1 MLYTQNNETMIK
13 NYLKIAW
20 RNLMKHK
27 GHTAINVFGLAVGM
41 ASFLLILF
49 YVKDEASFDKFHK
62 DSERIYRITEVNYS
76 ESGDNYLANAYSA
89 IGPALK
95 NDFPE
100 FESFVRF
107 HIEELSVAN
116 GLEKKFQEP
125 RFSFADSTLWEVLDF
140 ELIDGDKTSALA
152 DPFSIVITESMAKKY
167 FGDEDP
173 MGKPLRIDGQYDF
186 QITGILRD
194 LPQNSH
200 LQFDFLASFVSLRQ
214 LQGGWMF
221 NNWYWPPMYTYVKVP
236 VGTDIKSVEAKFPS
250 MVEKYLGKLTTEQRG
265 YRMQALEDVH
275 TTTGYGNELGKT
287 TDKTYLFILTTTA
300 FLILAIACVNFMNL
314 SLARSISRSGEVG
327 VRKVF
332 GAVREQIVVQYLSES
347 ILVTIIAGI
356 IGFGLFLLAMPAFN
370 GLTDKVL
377 SVSAPDIPLILGG
390 LIIIALLVGFL
401 AGIYPALFLSG
412 FSPSAILKGRLA
424 KQSPF
429 ASLFKKSLITFQF
442 VISAALIIS
451 TFIIYFQLQ
460 FMRDKALGFDKE
472 QTVVLE
478 VRSLKD
484 QTRIKTLKDRLN
496 QLPQV
501 KGTAV
506 SARIP
511 GHEGFY
517 DYSVLPDGEAV
528 ENNKL
533 FMRLETDL
541 DFSNL
546 YQFEIIKG
554 RGFDNRLSTDSLS
567 YLINETAAAQLGWD
581 EDDLNKKLNLGSL
594 NQNGTF
600 QSVHSGSVIGI
611 VKDFNFVSLHND
623 VDPVVISIIPSAEPY
638 MQGKLSVKLTSGDLM
653 SSMRAIESEWRQ
665 FSEASQFEYFF
676 LDDSVDR
683 FYTAEKQL
691 GKVFLTFS
699 SISILLAC
707 LGLLAM
713 TTLLAAQLKKEI
725 GIRKV
730 LGASIANIVLLMSK
744 GYMQLIAISFVIA
757 CAITY
762 LVMEKWLENFAYH
775 IEMQAWYFLL
785 AGAVLGLIAFLTMS
799 VKSLK
804 AAYGNPVDALRYE

>member
-1 MLYTQNNETMIK
+1 MVK
-13 NYLKIAW
+13 NYLKLAW
-20 RNLMKHK
+20 RNLLKHK

-49 YVKDEASFDKFHK
+49 YVKDEASYDKFHQ
-62 DSERIYRITEVNYS
+62 DYERIYRITEVNFS
-76 ESGDNYLANAYSA
+76 EDGDNYLANAYSA

-107 HIEELSVAN
+107 HIEEFSVAN
-116 GLEKKFQEP
+116 GVEKKFQEP

-140 ELIDGDKTSALA
+140 ELKEGDKKSALA
-152 DPFSIVITESMAKKY
+152 DPFSIVITEAMAEKY
-167 FGDEDP
+167 FGNEDP
-173 MGKPLRIDGQYDF
+173 MGKALKIDGQYDF
-186 QITGILRD
+186 QITGILKN

-200 LQFDFLASFVSLRQ
+200 LQFDFIASFISLRQ

-221 NNWYWPPMYTYVKVP
+221 NNWYWPPMYTYIKAP
-236 VGTDIKSVEAKFPS
+236 AEIDIKSVEAKFPG
-250 MVEKYLGKLTTEQRG
+250 MVEKYLGKLTAEQRG
-265 YRMQALEDVH
+265 YKMQALGDIH
-275 TTTGYGNELGKT
+275 TTTNYGNELGKT
-287 TDKTYLFILTTTA
+287 TNKTYLYILTTTA

-347 ILVTIIAGI
+347 VLVTIISGI
-356 IGFGLFLLAMPAFN
+356 IGFGFFLLAIPAFN
-370 GLTDKVL
+370 QLTEKTL
-377 SVSAPDIPLILGG
+377 SVSTSDIPFVLGG
-390 LIIIALLVGFL
+390 LMVIALVVGFL

-412 FSPSAILKGRLA
+412 FSPSAILKGRVA

-429 ASLFKKSLITFQF
+429 AGLFKKSLITFQF

-478 VRSLKD
+478 VRSLRD

-506 SARIP
+506 SSRIP

-517 DYSVLPDGEAV
+517 DYSVLPEGELV
-528 ENNKL
+528 ENNML

-541 DFSNL
+541 DFSDL
-546 YQFEIIKG
+546 YQFEVIKG
-554 RGFDNRLSTDSLS
+554 RGFDNRLSTDSLT
-567 YLINETAAAQLGWD
+567 YLINETAASKLGWD
-581 EDDLNKKLNLGSL
+581 EEDLNKKLNMGSL
-594 NQNGTF
+594 SQDGSF
-600 QSVHSGSVIGI
+600 QVVHSGSVIGI

-623 VDPVVISIIPSAEPY
+623 VDPVVISIIPSDQPY
-638 MQGKLSVKLTSGDLM
+638 MQGKLSVKLASGDLM
-653 SSMRAIESEWRQ
+653 ASMEVIEKEWRQ

-676 LDDSVDR
+676 LDDSVER
-683 FYTAEKQL
+683 MYSAEKQL
-691 GKVFLTFS
+691 SKVFLTFS

-730 LGASIANIVLLMSK
+730 LGASIGNIVLLMSR

-775 IEMQAWYFLL
+775 IQIKAWYFLL
-785 AGAVLGLIAFLTMS
+785 AGGLLGLISFLTMS
-799 VKSLK
+799 FKSIK
-804 AAYGNPVDALRYE
+804 AAYGNPVEALRHE

>member
-1 MLYTQNNETMIK
+1 MVK
-13 NYLKIAW
+13 NYLKLAW
-20 RNLMKHK
+20 RNLLKHK

-49 YVKDEASFDKFHK
+49 YVKDEASYDKFHQ
-62 DSERIYRITEVNYS
+62 DYERIYRITEVNFS
-76 ESGDNYLANAYSA
+76 EDGDNYLANAYSA

-107 HIEELSVAN
+107 HIEEFSVAN
-116 GLEKKFQEP
+116 GVEKKFQEP

-140 ELIDGDKTSALA
+140 ELKEGDKKSALA
-152 DPFSIVITESMAKKY
+152 DPFSIVITEDMAKKY
-167 FGDEDP
+167 FGNEDP
-173 MGKPLRIDGQYDF
+173 MGKALKIDGQYDF
-186 QITGILRD
+186 QITGILKN

-200 LQFDFLASFVSLRQ
+200 LQFDFIASFISLRQ

-221 NNWYWPPMYTYVKVP
+221 NNWYWPPMYTYIKVP
-236 VGTDIKSVEAKFPS
+236 AEIDIKSVEEKFPG
-250 MVEKYLGKLTTEQRG
+250 MVEKHLGKLTAEQRG
-265 YRMQALEDVH
+265 YKMQALGDIH
-275 TTTGYGNELGKT
+275 TTTNYGNELGKT
-287 TDKTYLFILTTTA
+287 TNKTYLYILTTTA

-347 ILVTIIAGI
+347 VLVTIISGI
-356 IGFGLFLLAMPAFN
+356 IGFGFFLLAIPAFN
-370 GLTDKVL
+370 QLTEKTL
-377 SVSAPDIPLILGG
+377 SVSTSDIPFVLGG
-390 LIIIALLVGFL
+390 LMVIALVVGFL

-412 FSPSAILKGRLA
+412 FSPSAILKGRVA

-429 ASLFKKSLITFQF
+429 AGLFKKSLITFQF

-478 VRSLKD
+478 VRSLRD

-506 SARIP
+506 SSRIP

-517 DYSVLPDGEAV
+517 DYSVLPEGELV
-528 ENNKL
+528 ENNML

-541 DFSNL
+541 DFSDL
-546 YQFEIIKG
+546 YQFEVIKG
-554 RGFDNRLSTDSLS
+554 RGFDNRLRTDSLT
-567 YLINETAAAQLGWD
+567 YLINETAASKLGWD
-581 EDDLNKKLNLGSL
+581 EEDLNKKLNMGSL
-594 NQNGTF
+594 SQDGSF
-600 QSVHSGSVIGI
+600 QVVHSGSVIGI

-623 VDPVVISIIPSAEPY
+623 VDPVVISIIPSDQPY
-638 MQGKLSVKLTSGDLM
+638 MQGKLSVKLASGDLM
-653 SSMRAIESEWRQ
+653 ASMEVIEKEWRQ

-676 LDDSVDR
+676 LDDSVER
-683 FYTAEKQL
+683 MYSAEKQL
-691 GKVFLTFS
+691 SKVFLTFS

-730 LGASIANIVLLMSK
+730 LGASIGNIVLLMSR

-775 IEMQAWYFLL
+775 IQIQVWYFLL
-785 AGAVLGLIAFLTMS
+785 AGGLLALISFLTMS
-799 VKSLK
+799 FKSIK
-804 AAYGNPVDALRYE
+804 AAYGNPVEALRHE